1 MSNETPWSTLAAGLT
16 RLSDRL
22 DALPTIREA
31 TIVSLVPLA
40 VQFDTDTSNT
50 IVQGS
55 LASGVTPGYRVLT
68 LKLRHYVWIL
78 GIKGGD
84 KLGGMTGE
92 VRMFAGTSPPAG
104 GWLLCRGQEVSR
116 TTYADLYALLGDT
129 YGAGNGTST
138 FNLPNLKGRVA
149 VGLDSGQTEF
159 DILGET
165 GGAKTHTLTQNEMP
179 SHSHAAPSGYF
190 YVESLTGSMR
200 RSANINNA
208 GSAGEEGVW
217 RQRIAEQSGGPLGTG
232 GTGGNQAHN
241 NLQPYIVLNYIIKV
255 I

>member
-55 LASGVTPGYRVLT
+55 LVSGVTPGYRVLT

-84 KLGGMTGE
+84 NLGGMAGE
-92 VRMFAGTSPPAG
+92 IRMFAGTTPPAG
-104 GWLLCRGQEVSR
+104 GWLLCRGQAVSR
-116 TTYADLYALLGDT
+116 VDYAALYNTLGNT
-129 YGAGNGTST
+129 YGAGNGTTT
-138 FNLPNLKGRVA
+138 FNIPNLQGRVVVGKNPTDSDFNLLGLTGGTKKHNHWQT
-149 VGLDSGQTEF
+149 VGLDGNYLFTRQAGVNGLSGTSKVITVPRGVIAAGQSSGAARFDTTE
-159 DILGET
+159 D
-165 GGAKTHTLTQNEMP
+165 
-179 SHSHAAPSGYF
+179 
-190 YVESLTGSMR
+190 ESSM
-200 RSANINNA
+200 
-208 GSAGEEGVW
+208 
-217 RQRIAEQSGGPLGTG
+217 
-232 GTGGNQAHN
+232 
-241 NLQPYIVLNYIIKV
+241 QPYVVMDYIIKT
-255 I
+255 

>member
-55 LASGVTPGYRVLT
+55 LVSGVTPGYRVLT

-116 TTYADLYALLGDT
+116 TTYADLYAIIGNT
-129 YGAGNGTST
+129 YGTGNGTST

-159 DILGET
+159 DTLGKT
-165 GGAKTHTLTQNEMP
+165 GGAKTHTLTAAEMP
-179 SHSHAAPSGYF
+179 AHVHRVGAYPSGAEAKGYGLAGGGGFSDRPWVDAPSAPARAITEG
-190 YVESLTGSMR
+190 
-200 RSANINNA
+200 A
-208 GSAGEEGVW
+208 G
-217 RQRIAEQSGGPLGTG
+217 GGG
-232 GTGGNQAHN
+232 AHN
-241 NLQPYIVLNYIIKV
+241 NLQPYVVMNYIIKT
-255 I
+255 

>member
-55 LASGVTPGYRVLT
+55 LVSGVTPGYRVLT

-116 TTYADLYALLGDT
+116 TTYADLYAIIGDT
-129 YGAGNGTST
+129 YGAGNGTTT

-159 DILGET
+159 DTLGET
-165 GGAKTHTLTQNEMP
+165 GGAKTHTLGYREVPVQKGVRMIWGGGNIAFNP
-179 SHSHAAPSGYF
+179 APGAYQGTPPGNS
-190 YVESLTGSMR
+190 
-200 RSANINNA
+200 
-208 GSAGEEGVW
+208 
-217 RQRIAEQSGGPLGTG
+217 LGTFQNDARYDADAPNNMSQG
-232 GTGGNQAHN
+232 GQPHN
-241 NLQPYIVLNYIIKV
+241 NLQPYVVMNYVIKT
-255 I
+255 